1 MLSELRRSADV
12 WLGRLL
18 DGDLLD
24 GAGLFDLLDLREMDG
39 QHAVLD
45 FGFDLFGIYVVREQ
59 EHLLELLVG
68 EFAAQVA
75 TAVLFFLVVGF
86 LFHLYAEIVLFVDMD
101 AEIVLGVARG
111 CDFNLVGF
119 VVFDYVDGRSGVGR
133 SFHPAVVEEII
144 ENLRQ
149 PGVGGSSDR

>member
-1 MLSELRRSADV
+1 MKPV

-68 EFAAQVA
+68 EFAAEVA
-75 TAVLFFLVVGF
+75 AVVFVFLVFGF
-86 LFHLYAEIVLFVDMD
+86 LLHLYAEVVLFVDMD
-101 AEIVLGVARG
+101 VEVVLRVARG
-111 CDFNLVGF
+111 GDFHLVGF
-119 VVFDYVDGRSGVGR
+119 VVLKYIDGRSGVGR
-133 SFHPAVVEEII
+133 SFHPAVVEEIV

-149 PGVGGSSDR
+149 PGVRGSSDR